1 VRKVYI
7 IILFVILLP
16 FTLHALQPG
25 KNSKSDKWEELFH
38 KGNQLYK
45 DGNYESALNSYLEV
59 LGSGYSGGDL
69 YYNMGNACY
78 RLKMIG
84 HAVLYYERARAF
96 MPRDPD
102 LEYNLRY
109 VRKLTKDAVEDHGSI
124 MSSVFFWTA
133 SMTTGEVF
141 WIFVIINFF
150 LWGSLTLRLF
160 FKKEWTFYV
169 SIFFLAVWIVSGA
182 LSVWKYYAKASD
194 DRAVVLPEQADVL
207 SGPYAGDTLLFKLH
221 AGTIVAEERSEDN
234 WKLIRLPDDRR
245 GWIKANAVEKINLK

>member
-1 VRKVYI
+1 
-7 IILFVILLP
+7 
-16 FTLHALQPG
+16 
-25 KNSKSDKWEELFH
+25 
-38 KGNQLYK
+38 
-45 DGNYESALNSYLEV
+45 
-59 LGSGYSGGDL
+59 
-69 YYNMGNACY
+69 
-78 RLKMIG
+78 
-84 HAVLYYERARAF
+84 

-133 SMTTGEVF
+133 FMTTGEVF

-169 SIFFLAVWIVSGA
+169 TIFFLAVWIVSGA
-182 LSVWKYYAKASD
+182 SSAWKYYAKASD
-194 DRAVVLPEQADVL
+194 DRAVVLSEQADVL
-207 SGPYAGDTLLFKLH
+207 SGPYTGDTLLFKLH

-234 WKLIRLPDDRR
+234 WKLIRLSDDRR
-245 GWIKANAVEKINLK
+245 GWIKANAVENI